1 MVAMGITLRR
11 NRTMAVA
18 SPETAAAASAQLM
31 QRATY
36 ASLAVAALLII
47 AKTFAWG
54 MTESVSVLSSLLD
67 SLLDAVA
74 SAVNLF
80 AVRHALTPADREHRF
95 GHGKAEPL
103 AGLAQAAFITGS
115 AALLLLQA
123 ARRLHAPQPI
133 GGSDIGI
140 GVMVFSIV
148 LTFAL
153 VTYQRHVVRSTGSV
167 AIGADRLH
175 YAGDVLLNCSVILAL
190 ILSGWFGFA
199 YADPIFGLGVGLYIL
214 ISALRIGRQ
223 SLDLLMDRELPDD
236 QRAKIRAIALGH
248 PEVKSVHDL
257 RTRSSGLDIFVQLH
271 IEMDPQMTLRR
282 AHEVSDAVERE
293 IMAVFPNA
301 EVMIHQDPEG
311 IEEPRQVFPKQA

>member
-1 MVAMGITLRR
+1 
-11 NRTMAVA
+11 MAIA
-18 SPETAAAASAQLM
+18 TSDIAANANARLM

-36 ASLAVAALLII
+36 ASLTVAVILIL
-47 AKTFAWG
+47 AKTAAWSI
-54 MTESVSVLSSLLD
+54 TESVSVLSSLLD

-80 AVRHALTPADREHRF
+80 AVHHALMPADREHRF

-115 AALLLLQA
+115 AVLLLLQA
-123 ARRLHAPQPI
+123 VRRLHAPQPI
-133 GGSDIGI
+133 GGMDVGI

-153 VTYQRHVVRSTGSV
+153 VTYQRHVVRATGSV

-175 YAGDVLLNCSVILAL
+175 YAGDVLLNCSVIVAL

-199 YADPIFGLGVGLYIL
+199 YADPIFGIAVGLYIL
-214 ISALRIGRQ
+214 ISALRIGRL
-223 SLDLLMDRELPDD
+223 SLDLLMDRELPDE
-236 QRAKIRAIALGH
+236 QRATIRSIALHH

-271 IEMDPQMTLRR
+271 LEMDPEMTLRR
-282 AHEVSDAVERE
+282 AHEVSDAVERD
-293 IMAVFPNA
+293 IMAAFPNA
-301 EVMIHQDPEG
+301 EVIIHQDPLG
-311 IEEPRQVFPKQA
+311 VEEPRQNFTKKA

>member
-1 MVAMGITLRR
+1 MATATTDL
-11 NRTMAVA
+11 AVA
-18 SPETAAAASAQLM
+18 TNARLM

-36 ASLAVAALLII
+36 ASLAIAAILII
-47 AKTFAWG
+47 AKTVAWG

-80 AVRHALTPADREHRF
+80 AVRQALVPADREHRF

-115 AALLLLQA
+115 AMLLLLQA
-123 ARRLHAPQPI
+123 ARRLHDPPPI
-133 GGSDIGI
+133 TSSGVGI

-148 LTFAL
+148 LTAAL
-153 VTYQRHVVRSTGSV
+153 ITYQRHVIRATSSV
-167 AIGADRLH
+167 AISADRLH
-175 YAGDVLLNCSVILAL
+175 YAGDVMVNGSVIVAL

-199 YADPIFGLGVGLYIL
+199 HADPIFGIGVGLYIV
-214 ISALRIGRQ
+214 ISALQIGRH

-236 QRAKIRAIALGH
+236 QRARIRAIAQAH
-248 PEVKSVHDL
+248 PEVTSVHDL
-257 RTRSSGLDIFVQLH
+257 RTRSSGLDIFIQLH

-293 IMAVFPNA
+293 IRAAFPNA
-301 EVMIHQDPEG
+301 EVMIHQDPVG
-311 IEEPRQVFPKQA
+311 VEEPRQVFPKQS

>member
-1 MVAMGITLRR
+1 
-11 NRTMAVA
+11 
-18 SPETAAAASAQLM
+18 
-31 QRATY
+31 
-36 ASLAVAALLII
+36 
-47 AKTFAWG
+47 
-54 MTESVSVLSSLLD
+54 
-67 SLLDAVA
+67 
-74 SAVNLF
+74 
-80 AVRHALTPADREHRF
+80 
-95 GHGKAEPL
+95 
-103 AGLAQAAFITGS
+103 
-115 AALLLLQA
+115 
-123 ARRLHAPQPI
+123 
-133 GGSDIGI
+133 
-140 GVMVFSIV
+140 

-153 VTYQRHVVRSTGSV
+153 VAYQRHVVRATGSV

>member
-1 MVAMGITLRR
+1 
-11 NRTMAVA
+11 MAIA
-18 SPETAAAASAQLM
+18 TSDIAAGASARLM

-36 ASLAVAALLII
+36 ASLSVAVILIL
-47 AKTFAWG
+47 AKTAAWSI
-54 MTESVSVLSSLLD
+54 TESVSVLSSLLD

-80 AVRHALTPADREHRF
+80 AVHHALMPADREHRF

-115 AALLLLQA
+115 AVLLLLQA
-123 ARRLHAPQPI
+123 VRRLHAPQPI
-133 GGSDIGI
+133 GGTDIGI

-153 VTYQRHVVRSTGSV
+153 VAYQRHVVRATGSV

-175 YAGDVLLNCSVILAL
+175 YAGDVLLNGSVILAL
-190 ILSGWFGFA
+190 VLSGWFGFA
-199 YADPIFGLGVGLYIL
+199 YADPVFGIAVGLYIL
-214 ISALRIGRQ
+214 VSALRIGRM
-223 SLDLLMDRELPDD
+223 SLDLLMDRELPDE
-236 QRAKIRAIALGH
+236 QRATIRSIALQH

-271 IEMDPQMTLRR
+271 LEMDPDMSLRR
-282 AHEVSDAVERE
+282 AHVVSDAVERD
-293 IMAVFPNA
+293 IKAAFPNA
-301 EVMIHQDPEG
+301 EVIIHQDPLG
-311 IEEPRQVFPKQA
+311 VEEPRQSFTKKA

>member
-1 MVAMGITLRR
+1 
-11 NRTMAVA
+11 MA
-18 SPETAAAASAQLM
+18 TATTDLAAGATARLM

-36 ASLAVAALLII
+36 ASIAVAMILIL
-47 AKTFAWG
+47 AKTVAWG
-54 MTESVSVLSSLLD
+54 ITESVSVLSSLLD

-115 AALLLLQA
+115 AILLLMQA
-123 ARRLHAPQPI
+123 VRRLHDPQPI
-133 GGSDIGI
+133 AGSEIGI

-148 LTFAL
+148 MTFAL
-153 VTYQRHVVRSTGSV
+153 VAYQRYVVRATGSV
-167 AIGADRLH
+167 AISADRLH
-175 YAGDVLLNCSVILAL
+175 YAGDVLLNGSVIVSL
-190 ILSGWFGFA
+190 ILSGWFGFR
-199 YADPIFGLGVGLYIL
+199 YADPVFGFAIGLYIL
-214 ISALRIGRQ
+214 VSALRIGRQ

-236 QRAKIRAIALGH
+236 QRAKIREIALAH

-257 RTRSSGLDIFVQLH
+257 RTRSSGLDIFIQLH

-293 IMAVFPNA
+293 IMAVFPNS
-301 EVMIHQDPEG
+301 EVIIHQDPEG
-311 IEEPRQVFPKQA
+311 IEEPRQSFPKKA

>member
-1 MVAMGITLRR
+1 
-11 NRTMAVA
+11 MAAA
-18 SPETAAAASAQLM
+18 SPEIAAAANARLM

-36 ASLAVAALLII
+36 ASVVVAAILIVAKAVAWSI
-47 AKTFAWG
+47 TG
-54 MTESVSVLSSLLD
+54 SVSVLSSLLD

-80 AVRHALTPADREHRF
+80 AVHHALTPADREHRF

-115 AALLLLQA
+115 AILLLLQA
-123 ARRLHAPQPI
+123 AQRLRAPPPI
-133 GGSDIGI
+133 VGGEVGI
-140 GVMVFSIV
+140 AVMVLSIV

-153 VTYQRHVVRSTGSV
+153 IAYQRHVVRATGSV

-175 YAGDVLLNCSVILAL
+175 YAGDLLLNGSVILSL
-190 ILSGWFGFA
+190 VLSGWFGFR
-199 YADPIFGLGVGLYIL
+199 YADPLFGIGIGLYIL
-214 ISALRIGRQ
+214 VSALRIGRQ

-236 QRAKIRAIALGH
+236 QRAKIREIAQRH
-248 PEVKSVHDL
+248 PEVKNVHDL
-257 RTRSSGLDIFVQLH
+257 RTRSSGVDIFVQFH
-271 IEMDPQMTLRR
+271 IEMDPQMPLQR

-293 IMAVFPNA
+293 IKAAFPNA
-301 EVMIHQDPEG
+301 WVIIHQDPEG

>member
-1 MVAMGITLRR
+1 M
-11 NRTMAVA
+11 MA
-18 SPETAAAASAQLM
+18 TATSDFAATANARLM
-31 QRATY
+31 QRATH
-36 ASLAVAALLII
+36 ASITVAVVLIL

-80 AVRHALTPADREHRF
+80 AIRQALVPADREHRF

-115 AALLLLQA
+115 AVLLLLQA
-123 ARRLHAPQPI
+123 VRRLHAPAPI
-133 GGSDIGI
+133 ADSNVGI

-153 VTYQRHVVRSTGSV
+153 ITYQRHVVRATGSV

-175 YAGDVLLNCSVILAL
+175 YAGDVLLNGSVILAL
-190 ILSGWFGFA
+190 VLSGWFGFA
-199 YADPIFGLGVGLYIL
+199 YADPIFGIAVGLYIL

-236 QRAKIRAIALGH
+236 QRAKIREIAQSH
-248 PEVKSVHDL
+248 PEVRSVHDL

-271 IEMDPQMTLRR
+271 LEMDPDMSLRR
-282 AHEVSDAVERE
+282 AHVVSDAVERD
-293 IMAVFPNA
+293 IMAAFPKA
-301 EVMIHQDPEG
+301 EVIIHQDPLG
-311 IEEPRQVFPKQA
+311 VEEPRQSFPKKA